1 MGMYS
6 IHVIWFQGLVVGLLT
21 FEYIIGSL
29 VNVSLTN
36 DYILLIFGGQM
47 IFSRK
52 FTNVRGNYFSLL
64 PMYCL
69 AKQLIKIKETV
80 LDTTLIFSY
89 YEWHLT

>member
-52 FTNVRGNYFSLL
+52 FKR
-64 PMYCL
+64 
-69 AKQLIKIKETV
+69 
-80 LDTTLIFSY
+80 
-89 YEWHLT
+89 